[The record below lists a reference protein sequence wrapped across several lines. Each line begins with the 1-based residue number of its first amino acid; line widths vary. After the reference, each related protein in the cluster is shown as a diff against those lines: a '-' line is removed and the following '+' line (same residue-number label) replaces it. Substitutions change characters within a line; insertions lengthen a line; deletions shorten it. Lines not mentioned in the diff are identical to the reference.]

1 MREFPKYAIASVG
14 AVLLREGKLL
24 LVKRGLPPGQGKWSI
39 PGGAV
44 EAGESIL
51 EAAKRELLE
60 ETNLS
65 AEPIGLIALSQVV
78 VNEDDRVKY
87 HYVIADIIFDP
98 ASIEGSERP
107 GGDATEVSWFSLG
120 EASTREDVTRTTRKL
135 ASLLR
140 NGVKYLPIDYI
151 L

>member
-1 MREFPKYAIASVG
+1 MREFPRYAIASVG

-24 LVKRGLPPGQGKWSI
+24 LVRRGFPPGQGKWSI
-39 PGGAV
+39 PGGV
-44 EAGESIL
+44 IEVGESIL
-51 EAAKRELLE
+51 EAVKRELFE

-78 VNEDDRVKY
+78 VSDDSRVKY

-107 GGDATEVSWFSLG
+107 GGDATDVSWLSLE
-120 EASTREDVTRTTRKL
+120 EASTRDDVTRTTRKL

-140 NGVKYLPIDYI
+140 KGVKYLPIDYI

>member
-1 MREFPKYAIASVG
+1 MREFPRYAIASVG

-24 LVKRGLPPGQGKWSI
+24 LVRRGFPPGQGKWSI
-39 PGGAV
+39 PGGV
-44 EAGESIL
+44 IEAGESIL
-51 EAAKRELLE
+51 EAVKRELFE

-78 VNEDDRVKY
+78 VSDDSRVKY

-107 GGDATEVSWFSLG
+107 GGDATDVSWLSLE
-120 EASTREDVTRTTRKL
+120 EASTRDDVTRTTRKL

-140 NGVKYLPIDYI
+140 KGVKYLPIDYI

>member
-24 LVKRGLPPGQGKWSI
+24 LVKRGFPPGQGKWSI

-44 EAGESIL
+44 EAGEGIL
-51 EAAKRELLE
+51 EAAKRELFE

-78 VNEDDRVKY
+78 VSDEGRVKY
-87 HYVIADIIFDP
+87 HYIIADIIFDP

-107 GGDATEVSWFSLG
+107 GGDATDVSWFSLE
-120 EASTREDVTRTTRKL
+120 EASAKEDVTRTTRKL
-135 ASLLR
+135 ANLLK
-140 NGVKYLPIDYI
+140 NGIKYLPVNYI

>member
-1 MREFPKYAIASVG
+1 MREFPRYAIASVG

-24 LVKRGLPPGQGKWSI
+24 LVRRGFPPGQGKWSI
-39 PGGAV
+39 PGGV
-44 EAGESIL
+44 IEAGESIL
-51 EAAKRELLE
+51 EAAKRELFE

-78 VNEDDRVKY
+78 VSDDSRVKY

-107 GGDATEVSWFSLG
+107 GGDATDVSWLSLE
-120 EASTREDVTRTTRKL
+120 EASTRDDVTRTTRKL

-140 NGVKYLPIDYI
+140 KGVKYLPIDYI